1 MAHLMNE
8 KSKAKATSKPSS
20 ATPNMGVPPT
30 VLGTL
35 RAVAVAGTS
44 PIPALAQAANLAVQI
59 TTTVQVHLSTTNRR
73 HEHIADLINDHVLVI
88 SFFAS
93 RKLRETKMALRC

>member
-20 ATPNMGVPPT
+20 ATPNMRVSPT

-35 RAVAVAGTS
+35 RAVAGTS
-44 PIPALAQAANLAVQI
+44 PIHALAQAANLAVQI
-59 TTTVQVHLSTTNRR
+59 TTTVQVYLSTNRR
-73 HEHIADLINDHVLVI
+73 Q
-88 SFFAS
+88 
-93 RKLRETKMALRC
+93 

>member
-20 ATPNMGVPPT
+20 ATPNMRVPPT

-35 RAVAVAGTS
+35 RAVAGTS
-44 PIPALAQAANLAVQI
+44 PIHALAQAANLAVQI
-59 TTTVQVHLSTTNRR
+59 TTIVKVCLSTNRR
-73 HEHIADLINDHVLVI
+73 Q
-88 SFFAS
+88 
-93 RKLRETKMALRC
+93 